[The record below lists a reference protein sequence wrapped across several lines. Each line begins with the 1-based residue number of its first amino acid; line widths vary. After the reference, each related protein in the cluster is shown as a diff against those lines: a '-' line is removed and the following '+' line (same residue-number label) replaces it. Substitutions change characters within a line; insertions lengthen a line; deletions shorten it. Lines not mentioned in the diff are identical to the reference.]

1 MIEDGSEAGQ
11 GLTYLESFTYFVAA
25 PTVLF
30 VVISFFAYI
39 TAKEVRGK
47 KKRKPNSLTNIE

>member
-1 MIEDGSEAGQ
+1 MIEDGTFAGE
-11 GLTYLESFTYFVAA
+11 GLTILQTLTYFVAA
-25 PTVLF
+25 PTILF

-47 KKRKPNSLTNIE
+47 KKGKPNSLTNIE

>member
-1 MIEDGSEAGQ
+1 MIEDGTLAGE
-11 GLTYLESFTYFVAA
+11 GLTFLESFTYFVIA

-47 KKRKPNSLTNIE
+47 KKVKANSLTNIE

>member
-1 MIEDGSEAGQ
+1 MIEDGTFAGE
-11 GLTYLESFTYFVAA
+11 GLTFLESFTYFVGA

-39 TAKEVRGK
+39 TAKEVREK
-47 KKRKPNSLTNIE
+47 KKGKPKSLTSIE